1 LSAGS
6 RGNFNKGKVELS
18 YNRRQGDKE
27 LVKVVFTE
35 EDRKNLKSL
44 TDEVPKL
51 RSLIEELIE
60 TLEILGDETLM
71 ESITVSEKDVKEGR
85 LLGLKELL
93 KELSLDERE
102 I

>member
-1 LSAGS
+1 
-6 RGNFNKGKVELS
+6 
-18 YNRRQGDKE
+18 

-71 ESITVSEKDVKEGR
+71 ESIIVSEKDVKEGR
-85 LLGLKELL
+85 LLGLKEFL